1 MVLWDRVDAL
11 RVRHDLAA
19 FTWTDATITPE
30 VTPVKAVHLTELRTA
45 LNEAYRAANR
55 DVPAYTDPVIT
66 PRVTPIR
73 LVHMT
78 ELRKAVVALEGGSMG
93 WRPAATS
100 LR

>member
-1 MVLWDRVDAL
+1 MKPIV
-11 RVRHDLAA
+11 
-19 FTWTDATITPE
+19 P
-30 VTPVKAVHLTELRTA
+30 
-45 LNEAYRAANR
+45 ANR